1 MSIDRTVITAILTK
15 KVRTPRELRNLFMT
29 RFNRYDDDM
38 NGSNDEPLD
47 NEYYTL
53 AEYRV
58 QGYKSNFEGMAHEVM
73 DKYDLDSELTEEIV
87 KKSFNEFIHLWL
99 DIDHHYWLE
108 KMKVSY
114 DKDTQKVRATVVLIL
129 TT

>member
-1 MSIDRTVITAILTK
+1 
-15 KVRTPRELRNLFMT
+15 MT

-47 NEYYTL
+47 NEFYTL

-58 QGYKSNFEGMAHEVM
+58 HGYKSNFEGMAHEVM

>member
-15 KVRTPRELRNLFMT
+15 KVRTVKELRDVFMT

-47 NEYYTL
+47 NEFYTL

-58 QGYKSNFEGMAHEVM
+58 KGYKSNFEGMAHEVT
-73 DKYDLDSELTEEIV
+73 DKYDLDSELTEEVV

-129 TT
+129 TV